1 MLVLSSSTPQGEVEI
16 GSSVVLTCVAT
27 LHSELDSVA
36 ITWGGPQT
44 ISTSDDSKHK
54 IVEESSG
61 LVYSSDLTVLDVREE
76 DEGVY
81 VCTVSGVDI
90 NRLQVSANNSTSIS
104 VVGE

>member
-16 GSSVVLTCVAT
+16 GSSVVLTCVST
-27 LHSELDSVA
+27 LHSELESVV

-44 ISTSDDSKHK
+44 ISTSDDSKYK

-81 VCTVSGVDI
+81 VCTVVDI
-90 NRLQVSANNSTSIS
+90 SSLQISATNSISIS